1 MYVEVLD
8 DQHVI
13 TRPCY
18 AVGKAV
24 ILEPN
29 KHVGGSLVFADVG
42 QGLKLPCKLNGPHDM
57 TKCRSENGSG
67 IPIKYLIRIVKI
79 PVFGYEFGYFY
90 TRDGYG

>member
-1 MYVEVLD
+1 MYVEVMD

-29 KHVGGSLVFADVG
+29 KRVGGSLVFADVG
-42 QGLKLPCKLNGPHDM
+42 QGLKLPCKLDGPNDM
-57 TKCRSENGSG
+57 T
-67 IPIKYLIRIVKI
+67 
-79 PVFGYEFGYFY
+79 
-90 TRDGYG
+90 